1 MVATILFP
9 TIPPKKI
16 SGFSP
21 GGKGLLN
28 GQQTAHNAGRE
39 RITPRACGQVRR
51 FIMDDD
57 ADDISPLFL
66 LWEEYAEQLENDM
79 SQVDDWDDWF
89 DEE

>member
-1 MVATILFP
+1 VR
-9 TIPPKKI
+9 
-16 SGFSP
+16 
-21 GGKGLLN
+21 GGYVLLL
-28 GQQTAHNAGRE
+28 THAGRS
-39 RITPRACGQVRR
+39 RR